1 MKQAKLKE
9 VGGHL
14 SSKRCSSI
22 SACLGGL
29 LKIDVPANMT
39 IMMLIALRI
48 IKMVVPN
55 ADNLKDP
62 QDRSTCRT

>member
-29 LKIDVPANMT
+29 LKINVPAV
-39 IMMLIALRI
+39 MMMMI
-48 IKMVVPN
+48 IVM
-55 ADNLKDP
+55 
-62 QDRSTCRT
+62 Q